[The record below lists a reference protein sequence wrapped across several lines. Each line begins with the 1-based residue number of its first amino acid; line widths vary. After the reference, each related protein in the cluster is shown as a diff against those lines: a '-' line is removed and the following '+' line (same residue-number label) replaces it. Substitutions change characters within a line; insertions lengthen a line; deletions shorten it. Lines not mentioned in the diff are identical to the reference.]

1 MRITERRFIHSW
13 RFCSFLLFYHTCLGL
28 RWCSRWRGMEMA
40 GSKAAF
46 LCHWMQWTNMG
57 CFAAIGW
64 LTNSQARLLTAS
76 NPLLPS
82 PNCTQFL
89 ITCHYSNCLG
99 LIILQTVSKSL
110 RCSQYASMSCS
121 ILAWVLV
128 IGRVCSTR
136 RQQLPSMSK
145 YICDVSFFFQINS
158 TSKHSF
164 YFFIDL
170 SC

>member
-1 MRITERRFIHSW
+1 MQYENRVLRAAVIRSEYIIIMHVHLAPRRGNADMS
-13 RFCSFLLFYHTCLGL
+13 CLVVQ
-28 RWCSRWRGMEMA
+28 RPYQYRWRSSFWKGA
-40 GSKAAF
+40 SKVEIKSIH
-46 LCHWMQWTNMG
+46 LLDWMVIVLP
-57 CFAAIGW
+57 A
-64 LTNSQARLLTAS
+64 LARA
-76 NPLLPS
+76 
-82 PNCTQFL
+82 
-89 ITCHYSNCLG
+89 
-99 LIILQTVSKSL
+99 
-110 RCSQYASMSCS
+110 CSQYASMSCS